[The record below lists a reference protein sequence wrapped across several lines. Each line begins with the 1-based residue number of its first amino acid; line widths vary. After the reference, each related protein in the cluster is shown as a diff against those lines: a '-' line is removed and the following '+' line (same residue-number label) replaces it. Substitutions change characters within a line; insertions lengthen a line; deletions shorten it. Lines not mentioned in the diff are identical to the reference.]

1 MIRIIG
7 IDPGLNK
14 TGWAVVDKVGFEAIY
29 VASGIIKTSTA
40 QTLPSR
46 LLSLHTELNAVILD
60 LKPILGAIENTY
72 INKNFG
78 SSLDLSHARAALILG
93 MAQNN
98 LDISEYQAKTIKKT
112 GNKVVAN
119 INITSL
125 EIDGLLEIK
134 ERATKYYDVNGGF
147 ADATNLRLSVKDSYN
162 KSVGDKFTFPKGFAI
177 PLEIHFEKVPESNGI
192 TLLKLTIFKN
202 SVKIIKFRD
211 IKIQ

>member
-112 GNKVVAN
+112 ITGSGAADKDQVSHMLKMMYG
-119 INITSL
+119 NITFKS
-125 EIDGLLEIK
+125 
-134 ERATKYYDVNGGF
+134 
-147 ADATNLRLSVKDSYN
+147 ADESDAL
-162 KSVGDKFTFPKGFAI
+162 AI
-177 PLEIHFEKVPESNGI
+177 AVTHCLHI
-192 TLLKLTIFKN
+192 
-202 SVKIIKFRD
+202 R
-211 IKIQ
+211 